1 MIRKCHKQCFLFI
14 IEHKKISAEKMYN
27 LKSTSKVFVHSEF
40 HDSNTSPKIWMGPT
54 KGWKTKSY

>member
-1 MIRKCHKQCFLFI
+1 M
-14 IEHKKISAEKMYN
+14 EHKKISAEKMYN